1 MLMRTSGAL
10 VLGAII
16 GAVVMWRWGWEIEMY
31 VGEKAG
37 NVLDRGGE
45 TLRRAN
51 DFLEETKADVNETF
65 RTGPAAMD
73 SAPAA

>member
-1 MLMRTSGAL
+1 
-10 VLGAII
+10 
-16 GAVVMWRWGWEIEMY
+16 MY
-31 VGEKAG
+31 VEEKAG

-45 TLRRAN
+45 TLRRAD
-51 DFLEETKADVNETF
+51 DFLEETKADVSEAF

>member
-1 MLMRTSGAL
+1 MRTSGAL

-16 GAVVMWRWGWEIEMY
+16 GAVVVWLWGREIEMY
-31 VGEKAG
+31 VEENAG

-45 TLRRAN
+45 TLRRAA
-51 DFLEETKADVNETF
+51 DVLEETKADASEAF

>member
-1 MLMRTSGAL
+1 MRTSGAL

-16 GAVVMWRWGWEIEMY
+16 GAVVGRLWEREREMY
-31 VGEKAG
+31 VEEKAG
-37 NVLDRGGE
+37 NVLDRGGQA
-45 TLRRAN
+45 LRRA
-51 DFLEETKADVNETF
+51 DDVLEETKADVSEAF

>member
-1 MLMRTSGAL
+1 MRTSGAL

-16 GAVVMWRWGWEIEMY
+16 GAVVVWLWGREIGMY
-31 VGEKAG
+31 VEEKAG

-45 TLRRAN
+45 TLRRAD
-51 DFLEETKADVNETF
+51 DFLEETEADVSEAF
-65 RTGPAAMD
+65 RIGPAAMD

>member
-1 MLMRTSGAL
+1 MRTSGAL

-16 GAVVMWRWGWEIEMY
+16 GAVVVWLWGREIGMY
-31 VGEKAG
+31 VEEKAG

-45 TLRRAN
+45 TLRRAD
-51 DFLEETKADVNETF
+51 DFLEETKADVSEAF

>member
-1 MLMRTSGAL
+1 MRTSGAF
-10 VLGAII
+10 VLGSII
-16 GAVVMWRWGWEIEMY
+16 GAVVMWLWGREIEMY
-31 VGEKAG
+31 LEEKAG

-51 DFLEETKADVNETF
+51 DFLEETKANVSEAF

>member
-1 MLMRTSGAL
+1 MRTSGAL

-16 GAVVMWRWGWEIEMY
+16 GAVVVWLWGREIGMY
-31 VGEKAG
+31 VDEKG
-37 NVLDRGGE
+37 RNVLDRRGE

-51 DFLEETKADVNETF
+51 DVLEETKADVSEAF